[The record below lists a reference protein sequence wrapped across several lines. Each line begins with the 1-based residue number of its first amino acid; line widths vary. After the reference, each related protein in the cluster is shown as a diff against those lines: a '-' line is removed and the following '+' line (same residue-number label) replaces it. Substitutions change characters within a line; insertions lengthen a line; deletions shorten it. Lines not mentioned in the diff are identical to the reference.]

1 MEIIKKE
8 IPVSGTKQFVLEVLN
23 FLVNMVL
30 IVIVMIIGNLLYFDV
45 IEYSKGAAKVF
56 NFALTVFFLLCL
68 LFQNVFFRSLFY
80 FITKHKIESKNKKA
94 KIGLVCHN
102 FMFNFI
108 IIGTIVVQVCEVVSV
123 IKLIVIIL
131 FILDFIPCVIKKYS
145 KSLSCYI
152 FKIETMKIQKKL
164 ENDGILL

>member
-8 IPVSGTKQFVLEVLN
+8 IPVSGTKQFILEVLN

-45 IEYSKGAAKVF
+45 IEYSKEAAKVF

-80 FITKHKIESKNKKA
+80 FITKHKIESKNKKT

-108 IIGTIVVQVCEVVSV
+108 IIGTIVVQVCEVAFG
-123 IKLIVIIL
+123 IKLMCIIL
-131 FILDFIPCVIKKYS
+131 FILEFVFCFIKKYS

-152 FKIETMKIQKKL
+152 FKIETVKIQNKL
-164 ENDGILL
+164 ENGGILL

>member
-1 MEIIKKE
+1 MEIIK
-8 IPVSGTKQFVLEVLN
+8 VSGTKQFILEVLN
-23 FLVNMVL
+23 FLVNMSL
-30 IVIVMIIGNLLYFDV
+30 IVIVMIIGNLLCFDI
-45 IEYSKGAAKVF
+45 IEYSKETARVLNLAF
-56 NFALTVFFLLCL
+56 TAFFLLCL

-108 IIGTIVVQVCEVVSV
+108 IIGTIVVQVCEVVFV
-123 IKLIVIIL
+123 IKLIVTIL

>member
-45 IEYSKGAAKVF
+45 IEYSKEAAKVF

-80 FITKHKIESKNKKA
+80 FITKHKIESKNKKT

-108 IIGTIVVQVCEVVSV
+108 IIGTIVVQVCEVAFG
-123 IKLIVIIL
+123 IKLIFIIF
-131 FILDFIPCVIKKYS
+131 FISDFVFCFIKKYS

-152 FKIETMKIQKKL
+152 FKIETVKIQNKL
-164 ENDGILL
+164 ENSGILL